1 MNMNQTIGRFAW
13 LAVVLVVLAG
23 LYLPALDH
31 PLIFDDGA
39 LADGRIFGV
48 YGSLSEWQPRALSYG
63 SFVWIQALF
72 GENWAVQRGFNLL
85 VHVGVVLALWAFY
98 REILRAIVP
107 AEDDTAGVP
116 YHQSPALGLAVGF
129 FALNP
134 VAVYAVAYLI
144 QRSILMATFFV
155 VLGLWQFARAV
166 RTGSMG
172 AFAAALAC
180 YVLAV
185 MSKEHALMAP
195 LAALPVYIL
204 VARPPLKKLALIG
217 GAGTVLV
224 AAAAAVLTLRY
235 GEIIGNPFD
244 QFSRVFLAQLAT
256 LGPDVERHA
265 WPLSILNQAWLFFK
279 YGFFWMLP
287 YAGWMSIDMR
297 PPFPVSLVALP
308 QMLGAIG
315 YLAVLAGG
323 FLLLIRY
330 RDWRAL
336 LGISLLLPA
345 LLFVTEFATV
355 WVQDPFVLYRGYLW
369 AIGVPGLVFFMFHGL
384 SGRLLGGIGIG
395 LAALLAWQA
404 LDRVDSLASRERVW
418 SDAIAKLPDD
428 PRAVGR
434 WFAYLNRG
442 DFYLDQDRTAAAFED
457 FRTSSTLGD
466 KGLGMFNVGS
476 LLFEAGRFADA
487 LQAYEE
493 AKRQGYDFPGFG
505 YQYGAALHANGR
517 LPEALQQFEEVLAEA
532 SPVLRRERVLALKG
546 RVLLEMG
553 RVDDAVADLEAA
565 LERDPHLRKARI
577 DLGLARITKND
588 YARALASFSELIA
601 EAPDMPDGQAYYG
614 RALANHGMGRKAEA
628 LADIEHAI
636 RLAPDNPML
645 RQWRERIRAMR

>member
-1 MNMNQTIGRFAW
+1 MNINEQIGRYAW
-13 LAVVLVVLAG
+13 LAVVLAVLAG
-23 LYLPALDH
+23 IYLPALNH
-31 PLIFDDGA
+31 PLIFDDEA
-39 LADGRIFGV
+39 LTDGRIFGV
-48 YGSLSEWQPRALSYG
+48 YGSLAQWQPRVLSYG

-72 GENWAVQRGFNLL
+72 GENWAVQRVFNLL

-107 AEDDTAGVP
+107 AVDDTSGGS

-144 QRSILMATFFV
+144 QRSILMATLFV
-155 VLGLWQFARAV
+155 VLGLWQFARGV
-166 RTGSMG
+166 RTGSKG

-204 VARPPLKKLALIG
+204 VARPSLKKLALIG
-217 GAGTVLV
+217 GTGAVLV
-224 AAAAAVLTLRY
+224 AVAAAVLALRY
-235 GEIIGNPFD
+235 GEILGNPFD
-244 QFSRVFLAQLAT
+244 PFSRVFLAQLAT

-265 WPLSILNQAWLFFK
+265 WPLSILNQSWLFFK

-287 YAGWMSIDMR
+287 YAGWMSIDLR
-297 PPFPVSLVALP
+297 PPFPVSFATFP
-308 QMLGAIG
+308 QVLGAVG

-323 FLLLIRY
+323 FFLLIRY

-369 AIGVPGLVFFMFHGL
+369 AIGIPGLVFFLFHGV
-384 SGRLLGGIGIG
+384 SGRLLWVMGVG
-395 LAALLAWQA
+395 LAVLFAWQA
-404 LDRVDSLASRERVW
+404 LDRVDSFASRERVW

-428 PRAVGR
+428 PRSVGR

-442 DFYLDQDRTAAAFED
+442 DFYLDQHRTDAAFED
-457 FRTSSTLGD
+457 FRMSSTLGD
-466 KGLGMFNVGS
+466 KGMGMFNMGS

-487 LQAYEE
+487 LQAYEQ
-493 AKRQGYDFPGFG
+493 AQRLGYDFPGFNF
-505 YQYGAALHANGR
+505 QYGAALHANGR
-517 LPEALQQFEEVLAEA
+517 LAEALHEFEQALQAA
-532 SPVLRRERVLALKG
+532 SVVPRREMVLALKG
-546 RVLLEMG
+546 RVLLETG
-553 RVDDAVADLEAA
+553 RIDEAIADLEAA
-565 LERDPHLRKARI
+565 LALDPQGARARI
-577 DLGLARITKND
+577 DLGMARVLKRD
-588 YARALASFSELIA
+588 YARAKPLFSQRIA
-601 EAPDMPDGQAYYG
+601 EAADEQAYYG
-614 RALANHGMGRKAEA
+614 RALANHGLGNKAEA
-628 LADIEHAI
+628 MADIEHAI
-636 RLAPDNPML
+636 RLTPDNPQL
-645 RQWRERIRAMR
+645 QQWRDRIRAMP

>member
-1 MNMNQTIGRFAW
+1 MNMHQTIGRFAW
-13 LAVVLVVLAG
+13 LAVVLIVLAG
-23 LYLPALDH
+23 IYLPALNH
-31 PLIFDDGA
+31 PLIFDDEA
-39 LADGRIFGV
+39 LTDGRIFGV
-48 YGSLSEWQPRALSYG
+48 YGSLSQWQPRALSYG

-107 AEDDTAGVP
+107 AEDDASGVP
-116 YHQSPALGLAVGF
+116 YHQSPALGLALGF

-144 QRSILMATFFV
+144 QRSILMATLFV
-155 VLGLWQFARAV
+155 VLGLWQFARGV
-166 RTGSMG
+166 RTGGRGS
-172 AFAAALAC
+172 FAAALVC

-185 MSKEHALMAP
+185 LSKEHALMAP

-204 VARPPLKKLALIG
+204 VARPSLKKLALIG
-217 GAGTVLV
+217 GTGAALV
-224 AAAAAVLTLRY
+224 GIAAAVLALRY

-244 QFSRVFLAQLAT
+244 QFSRVFIAQLAT

-265 WPLSILNQAWLFFK
+265 WPLSILNQTWLFFK

-297 PPFPVSLVALP
+297 PPFPVSFATFP
-308 QMLGAIG
+308 QVFGVIG

-323 FLLLIRY
+323 FFLLIRY

-369 AIGVPGLVFFMFHGL
+369 AIGVPGLVFFLFHGL
-384 SGRLLGGIGIG
+384 SGRLLWVIGIG
-395 LAALLAWQA
+395 LAVLFAWQA
-404 LDRVDSLASRERVW
+404 LDRVESLSSRERVW

-442 DFYLDQDRTAAAFED
+442 DFYLDQNRTDAAFED
-457 FRTSSTLGD
+457 FRMSSTLGD
-466 KGLGMFNVGS
+466 KGMGMFNMGS
-476 LLFEAGRFADA
+476 LLFEANRFPDA
-487 LQAYEE
+487 LQAYEQ
-493 AKRQGYDFPGFG
+493 AKQLGYDFPGFG
-505 YQYGAALHANGR
+505 YQYGVALHANGR
-517 LPEALQQFEEVLAEA
+517 LPEALLQFEQVLGEP
-532 SPVLRRERVLALKG
+532 SSVLPRELVLALKG

-553 RVDDAVADLEAA
+553 RIDEAIADLEAA
-565 LERDPHLRKARI
+565 LKLDPHHRKARI
-577 DLGLARITKND
+577 DLGLARVVKND
-588 YARALASFSELIA
+588 YARAQALFNDIIA
-601 EAPDMPDGQAYYG
+601 EAPDGQAYYG
-614 RALANHGMGRKAEA
+614 RALANHGLRRKAEA
-628 LADIEHAI
+628 MADIEHAI
-636 RLAPDNPML
+636 RLTPDNPML
-645 RQWRERIRAMR
+645 QQWRERIRAMP